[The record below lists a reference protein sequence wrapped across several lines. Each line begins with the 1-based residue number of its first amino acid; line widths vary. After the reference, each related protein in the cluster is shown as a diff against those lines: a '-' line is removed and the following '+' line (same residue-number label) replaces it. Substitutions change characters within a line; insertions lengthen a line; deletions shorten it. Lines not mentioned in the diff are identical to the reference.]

1 MNWSHYKCDLIV
13 PDIVGGDLF
22 QCNLGVFTV
31 NGLCLVS
38 YFKDGLCKILVE
50 TLMQKHSC

>member
-31 NGLCLVS
+31 VWSLFGVL
-38 YFKDGLCKILVE
+38 FKGWSL
-50 TLMQKHSC
+50 

>member
-1 MNWSHYKCDLIV
+1 MNWSHYKRDLIV

-31 NGLCLVS
+31 VWSMFGVL
-38 YFKDGLCKILVE
+38 F
-50 TLMQKHSC
+50 

>member
-1 MNWSHYKCDLIV
+1 MNWSHYKCDLIM